1 MRKFSLSS
9 KIKAFPDTYEVDG
22 NTFSIYTDYRRILRI
37 LRLLDDP
44 NVLDTDKHIVM
55 MTLFFK
61 DKIPPEPYE
70 AFKWFVSC
78 GIERESSG
86 EKDFDFE
93 QDACEIYAAFMQLYG
108 IDLIETDMHYWRF
121 SMLLDGIFSTE
132 NALSNKV
139 HLRHMDDSKSK
150 RDSAIARAKRN
161 AAVSSTIS
169 GATASLENLIRE
181 RIQAGKPINDLLGGV
196 NGD

>member
-1 MRKFSLSS
+1 MHSFSLSS
-9 KIKAFPDTYEVDG
+9 KNMVLPEVYQVDG
-22 NTFSIYTDYRRILRI
+22 STFPIYTGFRRILRI

-44 NVLDTDKHIVM
+44 NVLDTDKHIAM
-55 MTLFFK
+55 MALFFK
-61 DKIPPEPYE
+61 DKIPPDPYE

-86 EKDFDFE
+86 EKDFDYE
-93 QDACEIYAAFMQLYG
+93 QDAREIYAAFMQVYG

-121 SMLLDGIFSTE
+121 SMLLDGVFSTD

-139 HLRHMDDSKSK
+139 HLRHMDDSKAK
-150 RDSAIARAKRN
+150 RDGAIARAKRN

-169 GATASLENLIRE
+169 GATANLENLIRE

-196 NGD
+196 NGG

>member
-1 MRKFSLSS
+1 MYSFSLSS
-9 KIKAFPDTYEVDG
+9 KNRALPEVYQVDG
-22 NTFSIYTDYRRILRI
+22 STFPIYTGFRRVLRI

-44 NVLDTDKHIVM
+44 NVLDTDKHFVM

-61 DKIPPEPYE
+61 DKIPPDPYE

-78 GIERESSG
+78 GIERESGG
-86 EKDFDFE
+86 EKDFDYE
-93 QDACEIYAAFMQLYG
+93 QDAREIYAAFMQVYG

-121 SMLLDGIFSTE
+121 SMLLDGVFSTD

-139 HLRHMDDSKSK
+139 HLRHMDDSKAK

-169 GATASLENLIRE
+169 GATANLENLIRE

-196 NGD
+196 KNG